1 MNSLCYMLPSI
12 AALFC
17 TACAPVL
24 KSTLTEAPDVT
35 VPADRIELKGFVY
48 KQTYLVGKDRTY
60 GPSGGVGYTI
70 TKIGK
75 TIAHAISVALGFRY
89 EITDR
94 EQYGDIGTLRTL
106 VKNELE
112 ERNFARAV
120 VTKEDKQEIALAPL
134 ATALILDGK
143 SGNEAVQGAT
153 PWYWWA
159 WNVVDY
165 VSLLAFV
172 GVPVHYEKEATVSL
186 GVYNRNYERLGH
198 YKGYARVSQKCYV
211 VPGERLVQTT
221 LEYAYKDALNK
232 AAADW
237 ARLRA
242 GQPVQAT
249 ASTP

>member
-1 MNSLCYMLPSI
+1 MTILRTTILVVA
-12 AALFC
+12 AALLS
-17 TACAPVL
+17 ACAPVL
-24 KSTLTEAPDVT
+24 KSALTEAPEVT
-35 VPADRIELKGFVY
+35 VPADRIELKGFEY
-48 KQTYLVGKDRTY
+48 KQTYLVGKNTTY
-60 GPSGGVGYTI
+60 GPSGGIGYTI
-70 TKIGK
+70 SKVGK
-75 TIAHAISVALGFRY
+75 TIVHAISLALGFRY

-94 EQYGDIGTLRTL
+94 ELYGDIGTLRKS
-106 VKNELE
+106 VKNDLE
-112 ERNFARAV
+112 DRNLAKAV
-120 VTKEDKQEIALAPL
+120 VTKEDKQELAVAPL

-211 VPGERLVQTT
+211 APGERLVGAT
-221 LEYAYKDALNK
+221 LEYAYKDAINK

-237 ARLRA
+237 PRLRSA
-242 GQPVQAT
+242 QP
-249 ASTP
+249 

>member
-1 MNSLCYMLPSI
+1 MKTFLYLLLLAS
-12 AALFC
+12 AALLS
-17 TACAPVL
+17 ACAPVL
-24 KSTLTEAPDVT
+24 KSTLTEAPEVT
-35 VPADRIELKGFVY
+35 MPADRIELKGFEY
-48 KQTYLVGKDRTY
+48 KQTYLVGKDKTY

-89 EITDR
+89 EIHDR
-94 EQYGDIGTLRTL
+94 EHYGDIGTLRKI
-106 VKNELE
+106 VKSAIE
-112 ERNFARAV
+112 ERNLARAV
-120 VTKEDKQEIALAPL
+120 VTKEDKQELALPSL
-134 ATALILDGK
+134 ATTLILDGQ

-165 VSLLAFV
+165 ATLLAFI

-211 VPGERLVQTT
+211 APGEQLVQAT

-237 ARLRA
+237 PRIRA
-242 GQPVQAT
+242 GQT
-249 ASTP
+249 AMPGQVP